1 MGTTP
6 AAARVLTSKRLRPS
20 GAKCGCR
27 SICGVTSAEARV
39 EGGQLGSKRCVA
51 VPTRTSPA
59 GANGSPSERVAAA
72 QTDLRRRS
80 YIRRGPERRSRSRR
94 RAVRFEARRCAS
106 HKGAAGHRGKAPA
119 CPTNVVRTASA
130 CSPLPRTPRAIIKS
144 QNLIIVITQGV
155 ANPVEPSHN
164 PVVVGAGGREVP
176 APALPVQPGERR
188 GRRRSGQDFGRA
200 GRGANACALGA
211 ELVGRVV
218 LAAQRARAA
227 VLHFLFNCLPSAR
240 RRTAATA

>member
-27 SICGVTSAEARV
+27 SICGVTSAEARL
-39 EGGQLGSKRCVA
+39 EGGQFGSKRYA
-51 VPTRTSPA
+51 TVPTSASPA

-72 QTDLRRRS
+72 QNDLIAAATFVGTRS
-80 YIRRGPERRSRSRR
+80 TGAALDGERSGSRPGG
-94 RAVRFEARRCAS
+94 ARR
-106 HKGAAGHRGKAPA
+106 
-119 CPTNVVRTASA
+119 T
-130 CSPLPRTPRAIIKS
+130 RTPPVVAERLLRARRTWSGRPPRAAPCPGRLAQIIKS
-144 QNLIIVITQGV
+144 QNLIISIPQGV

-188 GRRRSGQDFGRA
+188 GRRRSGQDFGRV
-200 GRGANACALGA
+200 GRGADACALGA

-218 LAAQRARAA
+218 LAAERARAA
-227 VLHFLFNCLPSAR
+227 VLHFLFKSGQK
-240 RRTAATA
+240 